1 MYTPAPLSFPAL
13 RGGGLSS
20 APIGGNGRNRFGERL
35 LGKHVLIVED
45 EALLALELELAFGD
59 EGAEI
64 VGPAL
69 SLSHGVMLVEATAQ
83 IDCAVLDVDLGG
95 RDVFP
100 IAHALEQR
108 GIPGQTGLVVDFGF
122 RPLPNR
128 DALLFEHVG
137 ENELLRAK
145 REAKGDRKDRIV
157 AELTGACS
165 AYTGAG
171 KDMAAR

>member
-1 MYTPAPLSFPAL
+1 MFISVPLSFPATQ
-13 RGGGLSS
+13 RGGLSF
-20 APIGGNGRNRFGERL
+20 APIGAGNGTRRGERL
-35 LGKHVLIVED
+35 LGKKVLIVED

-69 SLSHGVMLVEATAQ
+69 SLSHGVMLVESNPD

-108 GIPGQTGLVVDFGF
+108 GIPFIFHTAHARASTLTTLFPQSETVVKPARPEDLVM
-122 RPLPNR
+122 RL
-128 DALLFEHVG
+128 A
-137 ENELLRAK
+137 
-145 REAKGDRKDRIV
+145 RISSQ
-157 AELTGACS
+157 G
-165 AYTGAG
+165 
-171 KDMAAR
+171 

>member
-13 RGGGLSS
+13 RGGGLSF

-35 LGKHVLIVED
+35 LGKQVLIVED
-45 EALLALELELAFGD
+45 EALLALELELAFAD

-69 SLSHGVMLVEATAQ
+69 SLSHGVMLVESTPQ

-100 IAHALEQR
+100 IAHALEKR
-108 GIPGQTGLVVDFGF
+108 SIPFVFHTAHARASTLSTLFPRSETVVKPARPEDLVI
-122 RPLPNR
+122 RL
-128 DALLFEHVG
+128 
-137 ENELLRAK
+137 
-145 REAKGDRKDRIV
+145 
-157 AELTGACS
+157 
-165 AYTGAG
+165 
-171 KDMAAR
+171 ARLML